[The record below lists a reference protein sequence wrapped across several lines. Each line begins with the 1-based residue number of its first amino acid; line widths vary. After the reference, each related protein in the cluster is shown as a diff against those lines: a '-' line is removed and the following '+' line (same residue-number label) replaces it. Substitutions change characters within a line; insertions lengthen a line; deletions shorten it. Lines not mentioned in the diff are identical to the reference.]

1 MFRLEFSNLQF
12 NWHQAGQRAVVEQ
25 KINIEILPSDLN
37 PVFLA
42 DKSEILSEFKN
53 ELLQVIRNRLA
64 EAALGKLFRK
74 IEKFQYIG
82 IENAAAHIL
91 RNRFGHQ
98 LLG

>member
-25 KINIEILPSDLN
+25 KINIKILASDLN

-64 EAALGKLFRK
+64 EAALGKTVPEDRE
-74 IEKFQYIG
+74 IP
-82 IENAAAHIL
+82 AHRYRECFL
-91 RNRFGHQ
+91 ARPA
-98 LLG
+98 